1 MADYRLELP
10 NSDPIMVRANN
21 RAQAIRYAT
30 HKLVKIEILT
40 TDEAIRLAKLGQEL
54 HDATGEPETEADAQ
68 PQLLEPPQGQ
78 ESEGNAGDAPAAEDA
93 TTQGAAKSGAS
104 GRSGTSGTGKDKGE

>member
-40 TDEAIRLAKLGQEL
+40 TDEAIRLAKQGQEL
-54 HDATGEPETEADAQ
+54 HDATGEPDEPEQ
-68 PQLLEPPQGQ
+68 PQLLEDKQGQ
-78 ESEGNAGDAPAAEDA
+78 DGEKAED
-93 TTQGAAKSGAS
+93 QDGLPVDD
-104 GRSGTSGTGKDKGE
+104 TSKPKGGK

>member
-1 MADYRLELP
+1 MADYKLELP

-54 HDATGEPETEADAQ
+54 HDATGEPDEPEQ
-68 PQLLEPPQGQ
+68 PQLLEQGG
-78 ESEGNAGDAPAAEDA
+78 EAGDSEETETITH
-93 TTQGAAKSGAS
+93 TTIEGEETEIEAKPKG
-104 GRSGTSGTGKDKGE
+104 GK